1 MKKFYTFLALFLAVA
16 ILFAGNSYAA
26 VKVKPAAVKVVKPA
40 VKVKPVAVKVVKP
53 SLSAVTIKAV
63 QGKLLK
69 MGLYKG
75 KVDGMI
81 GKNTISA
88 VKVFQKKKGLKVD
101 GIIGPLTLKALDVK

>member
-1 MKKFYTFLALFLAVA
+1 MKKFYTFLALLFLTVA

-26 VKVKPAAVKVVKPA
+26 AKVNSVAKKITKPAAKI
-40 VKVKPVAVKVVKP
+40 VKP
-53 SLSAVTIKAV
+53 SLSPVIIKAV
-63 QGKLLK
+63 QEKLLK

-75 KVDGMI
+75 KVDGII

-101 GIIGPLTLKALDVK
+101 GIVGPLTLKALNVK

>member
-1 MKKFYTFLALFLAVA
+1 MKKFYTFLALFLTAA

-26 VKVKPAAVKVVKPA
+26 TKVVAKIKPAARI
-40 VKVKPVAVKVVKP
+40 VKP
-53 SLSAVTIKAV
+53 SLSPATIKAV
-63 QGKLLK
+63 QEKLSK
-69 MGLYKG
+69 IGLYKG

-101 GIIGPLTLKALDVK
+101 GIIGPLTLKALDIK